1 MVNSI
6 QLNFLS
12 KAQDIFL
19 SINNITHTRRFVHA
33 FFDWQILFIKNFCN
47 LFCNGIEELLKSL
60 FCSSTLASRN
70 NSCLPCVRVCYQLFE
85 FKDSFIDSFEALF
98 VLLFRYLFLIS
109 LRIVFSLKLH
119 YFFTIFH
126 YFIVFASELSNA
138 RISGFAN
145 TFARSSGSISSATVA
160 LLFSCCTCICGSRFF
175 FS

>member
-1 MVNSI
+1 MRFWLATLIFSKQLRSCFKVFFQLIPSI
-6 QLNFLS
+6 RLDAPVLWIKATS
-12 KAQDIFL
+12 KSVF
-19 SINNITHTRRFVHA
+19 N
-33 FFDWQILFIKNFCN
+33 
-47 LFCNGIEELLKSL
+47 
-60 FCSSTLASRN
+60 SSTLASRN

-85 FKDSFIDSFEALF
+85 FKDSFIDSFETLF

>member
-33 FFDWQILFIKNFCN
+33 FLTGKFYSVKISVTFFVT
-47 LFCNGIEELLKSL
+47 ES
-60 FCSSTLASRN
+60 
-70 NSCLPCVRVCYQLFE
+70 P
-85 FKDSFIDSFEALF
+85 SFHHQMMEIPIDMME
-98 VLLFRYLFLIS
+98 IDN
-109 LRIVFSLKLH
+109 
-119 YFFTIFH
+119 

-145 TFARSSGSISSATVA
+145 TFARSSGSTSSATAV

>member
-1 MVNSI
+1 MRFWLATLIFSKQLRSCFKVIFQLIPSI
-6 QLNFLS
+6 RLDAPVLWIKATS
-12 KAQDIFL
+12 KSVF
-19 SINNITHTRRFVHA
+19 N
-33 FFDWQILFIKNFCN
+33 
-47 LFCNGIEELLKSL
+47 
-60 FCSSTLASRN
+60 SSTLASRN

-85 FKDSFIDSFEALF
+85 FKDSFIDSFIDSFEALF

-145 TFARSSGSISSATVA
+145 TFARSSGSTSSATVA

>member
-1 MVNSI
+1 MPLGTVKKS
-6 QLNFLS
+6 QTPSPYFL
-12 KAQDIFL
+12 
-19 SINNITHTRRFVHA
+19 V
-33 FFDWQILFIKNFCN
+33 
-47 LFCNGIEELLKSL
+47 IELPRIPAYCPKI
-60 FCSSTLASRN
+60 CRKN

>member
-1 MVNSI
+1 MRFWLATLIFSKQLRSCFKVIFQLIPSI
-6 QLNFLS
+6 RLDAPVLWIKATS
-12 KAQDIFL
+12 KSVF
-19 SINNITHTRRFVHA
+19 N
-33 FFDWQILFIKNFCN
+33 
-47 LFCNGIEELLKSL
+47 
-60 FCSSTLASRN
+60 SSTLASRN

-85 FKDSFIDSFEALF
+85 FKDSFIDSFETLF

-109 LRIVFSLKLH
+109 LRIVFPLKLH

-145 TFARSSGSISSATVA
+145 TLARSSGSTSSATVA
-160 LLFSCCTCICGSRFF
+160 LLFSCYACICGSRFF

>member
-19 SINNITHTRRFVHA
+19 STINIPHTRRFVHA
-33 FFDWQILFIKNFCN
+33 FLTGYFDIFKVTSKLFFN
-47 LFCNGIEELLKSL
+47 LYLRFGWMLPC
-60 FCSSTLASRN
+60 
-70 NSCLPCVRVCYQLFE
+70 NSCLPCVRVCYQLSE
-85 FKDSFIDSFEALF
+85 FKDSLIDSFIDSFEALF

-109 LRIVFSLKLH
+109 LRIVFPLKLH

-138 RISGFAN
+138 RISGLAN
-145 TFARSSGSISSATVA
+145 TFARSSGSTSSATGA